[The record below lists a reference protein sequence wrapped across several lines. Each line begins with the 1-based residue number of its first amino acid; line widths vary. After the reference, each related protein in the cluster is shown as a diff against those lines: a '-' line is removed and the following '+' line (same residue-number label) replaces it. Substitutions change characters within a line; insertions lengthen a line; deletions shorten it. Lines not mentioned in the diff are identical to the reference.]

1 MFFFI
6 QVVLVMVSH
15 PRNETLSERPTIN
28 KNYKNSS
35 NQMIFHS
42 YQQYKGHTHQNPN
55 LCLMVTP

>member
-1 MFFFI
+1 
-6 QVVLVMVSH
+6 MVSH
-15 PRNETLSERPTIN
+15 PRNETLSKRPTIN